1 VGLVSGDVI
10 TEIEGRVIDSLEEM
24 IVALR
29 AQEPGDRITIMV
41 EREGEAREVTLVLG
55 SAVG

>member
-1 VGLVSGDVI
+1 MI
-10 TEIEGRVIDSLEEM
+10 TEIEGRVVDSLEEM

-29 AQEPGDRITIMV
+29 AHEPGDRITIMV
-41 EREGEAREVTLVLG
+41 ERDGEPMEFTLTLG